1 MCPNDSEQDRPSKAT
16 LRNTSSRT
24 DASLERHPS
33 IAPHVSAAE
42 MPHYVCEGIVFDPVQ
57 KVGSFSDTSV
67 ASPAE
72 TMSTLISGNPRSERL
87 DAWIES
93 RETKLVKHSHY
104 TH

>member
-1 MCPNDSEQDRPSKAT
+1 MRLSNAIPPSHRMCLQ
-16 LRNTSSRT
+16 
-24 DASLERHPS
+24 H
-33 IAPHVSAAE
+33 E

-72 TMSTLISGNPRSERL
+72 TMSILISGNPRSERL